1 METPSPSFL
10 LKFTKGYWAE
20 FQVYQKPHSTSYTIY
35 SKGLISPSF
44 RGDYKFQSDIM
55 VKLVYTRLD
64 EENSCVGSRKVD
76 SQPWIIW
83 PDRKAGVFKS
93 LFAQP
98 NYPAESV
105 FIQATVILSL
115 PLISFHFLYLFIT
128 LHCVCLAHNYSADT
142 LWTECLTLKEKE
154 RNKVSK

>member
-1 METPSPSFL
+1 MKKIHVL
-10 LKFTKGYWAE
+10 AAE
-20 FQVYQKPHSTSYTIY
+20 KLTVNHGS
-35 SKGLISPSF
+35 
-44 RGDYKFQSDIM
+44 SDLTG
-55 VKLVYTRLD
+55 KQ
-64 EENSCVGSRKVD
+64 EF
-76 SQPWIIW
+76 
-83 PDRKAGVFKS
+83 FKS

-98 NYPAESV
+98 NYPAESSV

-128 LHCVCLAHNYSADT
+128 LHLVLCLAHKYSADT